1 MGVLKRFVEFIL
13 VVLRDLLFGWVQAL
27 AELIRILCSRLRV
40 CLTRRRLPGRMSKT
54 SNAHCVKISDPAFK
68 RPDPTIY
75 DQYYLMSQGIAV
87 TWDNPDIRIELG
99 GVSVSP
105 HLLKPNTVYDV
116 IARIWNN
123 STEAPVVQ
131 LPVDFSYL
139 SFGVGTHLHGIGQ
152 TKVPV
157 LGVKGGPNHPAFAQ
171 MAWKTPPTPGHYCIQ
186 VFIDCFDDANPKNN
200 LGQTNT
206 NVVATHSPADFTFQL
221 RNNSLRQQEY
231 QFEFDAYVIPP
242 PISCDRRQPTPAPAP
257 GTRYAPGTVPVP
269 PTQHDRRNAQQPLG
283 WTITFN
289 PPHPVLAN
297 DDEITVT
304 VTATPPSTFHGRQVI
319 NAHAFDSTGLAGGV
333 TVYVD
338 VP

>member
-1 MGVLKRFVEFIL
+1 MPQLKRLFEFIL
-13 VVLRDLLFGWVQAL
+13 VVSRDLLFGWVMAL
-27 AELIRILCSRLRV
+27 TELIQILNASLRA
-40 CLTRRRLPGRMSKT
+40 CFIRHRLPGRLRKT

-87 TWDNPDIRIELG
+87 SWDNPDIRIELA
-99 GVSVSP
+99 GVPVSP
-105 HLLKPNTVYDV
+105 HLLKPNTVYEL

-131 LPVDFSYL
+131 MPVDFSYL
-139 SFGVGTHLHGIGQ
+139 SFGIGTQVHGIGQ
-152 TKVPV
+152 TKVSV

-186 VFIDCFDDANPKNN
+186 VLLDCFDDMNPNNN

-206 NVVATHSPADFTFQL
+206 NVVSTHSPADFTFQL
-221 RNNSLRQQEY
+221 RNNSLKREEY
-231 QFEFDAYVIPP
+231 KFEVDAYVIPP
-242 PISCDRRQPTPAPAP
+242 PTPCDHRQAAATPAP
-257 GTRYAPGTVPVP
+257 GTRYAPGTVLVP
-269 PTQHDRRNAQQPLG
+269 PSPHERRNAPQPVG
-283 WTITFN
+283 WTISFN
-289 PPHPVLAN
+289 PPHPVLAPGE
-297 DDEITVT
+297 EISVT
-304 VTATPPSTFHGRQVI
+304 MTAAPPSIFHGRQPI
-319 NAHAFDSTGLAGGV
+319 NTNAFDSTGLAGGV